1 MQRGTRVPLDPLK
14 SETIFRKMLVNKRT
28 KSIKIR
34 LSEKELEQLNAL
46 KGRAELA
53 RWLREIG
60 LEGGAGRHEVITHA
74 LPPEV
79 VRLLAGIGGNLNQ
92 LAKHINGLAK
102 NSTLDLRICSI
113 ELMIQLAATERALNA
128 VRELIKNDC

>member
-1 MQRGTRVPLDPLK
+1 MTT
-14 SETIFRKMLVNKRT
+14 EKRT

-34 LSEKELEQLNAL
+34 VTDAELAKLNAN

-60 LEGGAGRHEVITHA
+60 LNGGGGRQQVVKHQ

-79 VRLLAGIGGNLNQ
+79 VRALAGIGSNLNQ
-92 LAKHINGLAK
+92 LARHLNIEAK
-102 NSTLDLRICSI
+102 AGSLEVRLHSI
-113 ELMIQLAATERALNA
+113 ELLAQLAATERALA
-128 VRELIKNDC
+128 SVREVLRRDS

>member
-1 MQRGTRVPLDPLK
+1 M
-14 SETIFRKMLVNKRT
+14 KRT

-34 LSEKELEQLNAL
+34 VTESELEQLNAN

-60 LEGGAGRHEVITHA
+60 LSGGVGRQDVVRHE

-79 VRLLAGIGGNLNQ
+79 VRILAGIGGNLNQ
-92 LAKHINGLAK
+92 LARHINTEAK
-102 NSTLDLRICSI
+102 AGSLDLRLHSV
-113 ELMIQLAATERALNA
+113 ELLAQLAATERALSA
-128 VRELIKNDC
+128 VREVLRRDS

>member
-1 MQRGTRVPLDPLK
+1 M
-14 SETIFRKMLVNKRT
+14 KRT

-34 LSEKELEQLNAL
+34 VTESELEQLNAN

-60 LEGGAGRHEVITHA
+60 LEGGGGCQQVVKHQ

-79 VRLLAGIGGNLNQ
+79 VRILAGIGGNLNQ
-92 LAKHINGLAK
+92 LARHINTEAKAGTRDMRVHSVERLA
-102 NSTLDLRICSI
+102 
-113 ELMIQLAATERALNA
+113 QLAATERALSA
-128 VRELIKNDC
+128 VREVLRRDS

>member
-1 MQRGTRVPLDPLK
+1 MQPSTEKFL
-14 SETIFRKMLVNKRT
+14 LVMSTEKRT

-34 LSEKELEQLNAL
+34 VTESELEKLHAN

-60 LEGGAGRHEVITHA
+60 LSGGGGRQTIVRHE

-92 LAKHINGLAK
+92 LARHVNTEAK
-102 NSTLDLRICSI
+102 AGTLDLNLCAV
-113 ELMIQLAATERALNA
+113 ELLAQLTATERALNA
-128 VRELIKNDC
+128 VRELIRRDS

>member
-1 MQRGTRVPLDPLK
+1 M
-14 SETIFRKMLVNKRT
+14 KRT

-34 LSEKELEQLNAL
+34 VTESELEQLNAN

-60 LEGGAGRHEVITHA
+60 LEGGGGRQQVVKHQ

-79 VRLLAGIGGNLNQ
+79 VRILAGIGGNLNQ
-92 LAKHINGLAK
+92 LARHINTEAK
-102 NSTLDLRICSI
+102 AGSLDLRLCAV
-113 ELMIQLAATERALNA
+113 ELLAQLTATERALTA
-128 VRELIKNDC
+128 IRELLRRDS

>member
-1 MQRGTRVPLDPLK
+1 M
-14 SETIFRKMLVNKRT
+14 KRT

-34 LSEKELEQLNAL
+34 VTEGELERLHAN

-60 LEGGAGRHEVITHA
+60 LEGGGGQQEVIRHE

-79 VRLLAGIGGNLNQ
+79 VRVLAGIGGNLNQ
-92 LAKHINGLAK
+92 LAHQVNLEAQMG
-102 NSTLDLRICSI
+102 TLDLRMCAV
-113 ELMIQLAATERALNA
+113 ELLTQLTATERALDA
-128 VRELIKNDC
+128 LRELIRRDS

>member
-1 MQRGTRVPLDPLK
+1 M
-14 SETIFRKMLVNKRT
+14 KRT

-34 LSEKELEQLNAL
+34 VTESELEQLHAN

-60 LEGGAGRHEVITHA
+60 LSGGVGRQDVVHHE

-79 VRLLAGIGGNLNQ
+79 VRVLAGIGGNLNQ
-92 LAKHINGLAK
+92 LARHVNTEAK
-102 NSTLDLRICSI
+102 AGTLDLRLCAV
-113 ELMIQLAATERALNA
+113 ELLAQLTATERALTA
-128 VRELIKNDC
+128 IRELLRRDR

>member
-1 MQRGTRVPLDPLK
+1 M
-14 SETIFRKMLVNKRT
+14 KRT

-34 LSEKELEQLNAL
+34 VTESELEQLNAN

-60 LEGGAGRHEVITHA
+60 LSGGGGRQDVVQHE

-79 VRLLAGIGGNLNQ
+79 VRILAGIGGNLNQ
-92 LAKHINGLAK
+92 LARHVNTEAK
-102 NSTLDLRICSI
+102 AGTLDLRLCAV
-113 ELMIQLAATERALNA
+113 ELLAQLTATERALTA
-128 VRELIKNDC
+128 IRELLRRDS